1 MDSEG
6 SGPLPHRGTMN
17 EATHMAAKAQSQ
29 AAADWVARLG
39 GEPGEADWL
48 AFEAWLDAAPVHR
61 AAYDKALA
69 LSLEIERGRA
79 ALATALADKDAA
91 RPDRA
96 SPRRSRTPAL
106 WWSGAMMS
114 VAAVAVTFAVLH
126 PEQKPLQPDVYATA
140 KGERRD
146 IVLSDGTKIALNTA
160 SSVTVSMQPQRREIT
175 LAQGEAAFTVTHDAN
190 RPFVVHVG
198 DRVLTDLGTD
208 FEVLRQNGTI
218 TVTVREG
225 LVGVQRAG
233 DGQRDLKLG
242 PGMRLDHREGSPDSM
257 VLVANTDEA
266 FAWRAGRLIYRD
278 RPLSE
283 VAADLDRYGQ
293 DQVRVQGP
301 AAGLRFSGV
310 LTIDNQPAMVQRLTD
325 LLPVSS
331 SRKDGVI
338 ILSGLNNTRQ

>member
-1 MDSEG
+1 
-6 SGPLPHRGTMN
+6 
-17 EATHMAAKAQSQ
+17 
-29 AAADWVARLG
+29 
-39 GEPGEADWL
+39 
-48 AFEAWLDAAPVHR
+48 
-61 AAYDKALA
+61 
-69 LSLEIERGRA
+69 
-79 ALATALADKDAA
+79 
-91 RPDRA
+91 
-96 SPRRSRTPAL
+96 
-106 WWSGAMMS
+106 MMS

>member
-1 MDSEG
+1 M
-6 SGPLPHRGTMN
+6 T

-48 AFEAWLDAAPVHR
+48 AFEAWLNAAPGHR
-61 AAYDKALA
+61 GVYDKALT
-69 LSLEIERGRA
+69 LSLEVERQAEPLAA
-79 ALATALADKDAA
+79 ALADLADKDLV
-91 RPDRA
+91 RRDRA
-96 SPRRSRTPAL
+96 ASNRPKAPAL
-106 WWSGAMMS
+106 WWSSAMLG
-114 VAAVAVTFAVLH
+114 VAAVAVTFAALH
-126 PEQKPLQPDVYATA
+126 PEKKPLQPDVYATA

-160 SSVTVSMQPQRREIT
+160 SSVTVDMQSGKREIT

-208 FEVLRQNGTI
+208 FDVLRQNGTI

-233 DGQRDLKLG
+233 DGQRNLKLG
-242 PGMRLDHREGSPDSM
+242 PGMRLEHREGSPDSM

-266 FAWRAGRLIYRD
+266 FSWRAGRLIYRD

-283 VAADLDRYGQ
+283 VAADLNRYGE
-293 DQVRVQGP
+293 DKVRVQG
-301 AAGLRFSGV
+301 AAADLRFSGV

-331 SRKDGVI
+331 SRKDGAI
-338 ILSGLNNTRQ
+338 ILSGLNSTRQ

>member
-1 MDSEG
+1 
-6 SGPLPHRGTMN
+6 MN

-48 AFEAWLDAAPVHR
+48 PFEVWLNAAPVHR
-61 AAYDKALA
+61 VAYDRALA
-69 LSLEIERGRA
+69 LSLEIEGQGA
-79 ALATALADKDAA
+79 VLTAALADKAA
-91 RPDRA
+91 TREDHA
-96 SPRRSRTPAL
+96 RSRHGRTPAL

-126 PEQKPLQPDVYATA
+126 PEKKPLQPDVYATA

-160 SSVTVSMQPQRREIT
+160 SSVTVNMQPSRREIT
-175 LAQGEAAFTVTHDAN
+175 LAEGEAAFTVTHDAN

-208 FEVLRQNGTI
+208 FDVLRQNGTI

-233 DGQRDLKLG
+233 DNQRNLKLS
-242 PGMRLDHREGSPDSM
+242 PGMRLEHREGSPDSM

-266 FAWRAGRLIYRD
+266 FSWRAGRLIYRD
-278 RPLSE
+278 RPLSQ
-283 VAADLDRYGQ
+283 VAADLNRYGQ
-293 DQVRVQGP
+293 DKVRVQGP
-301 AAGLRFSGV
+301 AADLRFSGV

-338 ILSGLNNTRQ
+338 ILSGLHNSRQ

>member
-1 MDSEG
+1 M
-6 SGPLPHRGTMN
+6 PHRGQMT
-17 EATHMAAKAQSQ
+17 EAKHMAAKAQSQ

-48 AFEAWLDAAPVHR
+48 AFESWLSAAPAHR
-61 AAYDKALA
+61 GAYDKALA
-69 LSLEIERGRA
+69 LSLEIEHQAA
-79 ALATALADKDAA
+79 ALADALADADIA
-91 RPDRA
+91 RQDRPA
-96 SPRRSRTPAL
+96 PRHSRGPAL
-106 WWSGAMMS
+106 WWSGTMMS
-114 VAAVAVTFAVLH
+114 VAAVAVTFALLH
-126 PEQKPLQPDVYATA
+126 PETKPLQPDVYVTA

-146 IVLSDGTKIALNTA
+146 IALSDGTKIALNTA
-160 SSVTVSMQPQRREIT
+160 SSVTVNMQPGRREIT

-208 FEVLRQNGTI
+208 FDVLRQNGTI

-233 DGQRDLKLG
+233 DVQRNLKLG

-266 FAWRAGRLIYRD
+266 FSWRAGRLIYRD

-283 VAADLDRYGQ
+283 VAADLNRYGEN
-293 DQVRVQGP
+293 QVRVQG
-301 AAGLRFSGV
+301 AAADLRFSGV
-310 LTIDNQPAMVQRLTD
+310 LTIDNQPAMVQRLTA

-331 SRKDGVI
+331 SRKDSVI
-338 ILSGLNNTRQ
+338 TLSGLNNTRQ

>member
-1 MDSEG
+1 
-6 SGPLPHRGTMN
+6 
-17 EATHMAAKAQSQ
+17 MAAKAQSQ

-48 AFEAWLDAAPVHR
+48 AFEAWLNAAPGHR
-61 AAYDKALA
+61 GAYDRALS
-69 LSLEIERGRA
+69 LSLEIDRHA
-79 ALATALADKDAA
+79 DALTDALADSHGSGERRAA
-91 RPDRA
+91 PHHNKA
-96 SPRRSRTPAL
+96 PAL
-106 WWSGAMMS
+106 WWSGAMLS
-114 VAAVAVTFAVLH
+114 VAAVAVTFALLH
-126 PEQKPLQPDVYATA
+126 PEQKPLQPDVYSTV
-140 KGERRD
+140 KGERRE

-160 SSVTVSMQPQRREIT
+160 SSVTVDMQPRGREIT
-175 LAQGEAAFTVTHDAN
+175 LAKGEAAFTVTHDAN

-208 FEVLRQNGTI
+208 FDVLRENGAI

-233 DGQRDLKLG
+233 DNQRNLQLS
-242 PGMRLDHREGSPDSM
+242 PGMRLEHREGSPDSM

-266 FAWRAGRLIYRD
+266 FSWRAGRLIYRD
-278 RPLSE
+278 RPLSQ
-283 VAADLDRYGQ
+283 VAADLNRYGR

-301 AAGLRFSGV
+301 AADLRFSGV

-338 ILSGLNNTRQ
+338 ILSGLNSTRQ